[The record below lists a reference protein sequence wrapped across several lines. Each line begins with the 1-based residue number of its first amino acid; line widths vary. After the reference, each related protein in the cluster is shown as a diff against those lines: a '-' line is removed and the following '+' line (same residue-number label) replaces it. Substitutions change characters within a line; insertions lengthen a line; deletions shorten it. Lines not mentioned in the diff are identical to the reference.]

1 MLVWHNE
8 NDFHLSSG
16 QYMYRK
22 PVAFLL
28 CLRSNDHFC
37 TSCGFHLP
45 QKTYLWEVK
54 HFRYLWATSGRSDPV
69 FYMSEKGIHFFVNMY
84 KEVFSVQFNLN
95 FVYTQESE
103 YANMPDT
110 KNKNTAVNSRF

>member
-1 MLVWHNE
+1 
-8 NDFHLSSG
+8 
-16 QYMYRK
+16 
-22 PVAFLL
+22 
-28 CLRSNDHFC
+28 
-37 TSCGFHLP
+37 
-45 QKTYLWEVK
+45 
-54 HFRYLWATSGRSDPV
+54 
-69 FYMSEKGIHFFVNMY
+69 MSEKGIHFFVNMY